1 MLMSVMQT
9 TLEPVQRDVRIAAA
23 KKKILLA
30 AEGVMLQKG
39 FADSSISEI
48 ARTANVTDSAIY
60 LYFKNKQDLLFS
72 VLAEKL
78 QEQLVLL
85 KEHLEGIPDHLG
97 QLRKLMWIQLRYHDL
112 HRGYA
117 RLLLLECRSFKAFY
131 SSSVYETLREYA
143 RTITSIVTRGAGEAA
158 FRGDVSA
165 KLIRDVILGVLDLET
180 ISSITSGEIASAVSD
195 FEDIVDLVDAM
206 VAPRE
211 PQGRRLTRMEAI
223 LEGAKKVFSQR
234 DFSRATI
241 SEIAGLAGVAD
252 ATIYEYFQNK
262 EDILLSLAANQLS
275 SYLDQAATAFD
286 ITDPER
292 KLRRLIKYHF
302 FCFLKDLEFLK
313 LFLMSLQ
320 VNSRFYGSRGFE
332 VFRSYGQ
339 LIEGVI
345 EEGKTKGIFRASVN
359 PRVFRNM
366 FLGSFVHMCVRWFI
380 VQENARV
387 DKVREIEQVTEL
399 LVSAVLSKPEARR
412 TRQG

>member
-1 MLMSVMQT
+1 MTGMQT

-23 KKKILLA
+23 KKNILLA
-30 AEGVMLQKG
+30 AEEMMLQKG
-39 FADSSISEI
+39 FAASSISGI
-48 ARTANVTDSAIY
+48 ARKANVTDSTIY

-72 VLAEKL
+72 VLADKL
-78 QEQLVLL
+78 QTQLVLL
-85 KEHLEGIPDHLG
+85 KEHLEGIPDLLG

-112 HRGYA
+112 HRGYS

-131 SSSVYETLREYA
+131 SSSVYETLRQYA
-143 RTITSIVTRGAGEAA
+143 RTITSILTRGAGQGA
-158 FRGDVSA
+158 FRSDVSV
-165 KLIRDVILGVLDLET
+165 KLIRDVILGALDLET
-180 ISSITSGEIASAVSD
+180 ISAITTGEIPSGVSD

-211 PQGRRLTRMEAI
+211 PQGQRATRVEAI
-223 LEGAKKVFSQR
+223 LEAAKKVFSQK

-241 SEIAGLAGVAD
+241 AEIAGLAGVAD

-262 EDILLSLAANQLS
+262 EDILLSLASNQLG
-275 SYLDQAATAFD
+275 SYLDQASSAFD
-286 ITDPER
+286 ITGPER

-320 VNSRFYGSRGFE
+320 VNSRFYGSKAFE
-332 VFRSYGQ
+332 TVRSYGQ

-345 EEGKTKGIFRASVN
+345 EEGKTKGVFRPSVN
-359 PRVFRNM
+359 ARVFRNM
-366 FLGSFVHMCVRWFI
+366 FLGSFVHMSVRWFI
-380 VQENARV
+380 LQENGRV

-399 LVSAVLSKPEARR
+399 LVSAVIAKPEARR
-412 TRQG
+412 THQG